1 MCQGS
6 CYILPPPPF
15 LSDAID
21 FGTELSIVLW
31 ILFFANLSSSFLGG
45 TELLLDREE
54 ADEVFRDAKTVVLQ
68 S

>member
-15 LSDAID
+15 LSDAFD
-21 FGTELSIVLW
+21 FGTEVSIWVLV
-31 ILFFANLSSSFLGG
+31 FANLSSSFLGG

-54 ADEVFRDAKTVVLQ
+54 ADEVFRDAKTVGLQ